1 MARRV
6 RAFCS
11 EIALAADLLT
21 MRLTFLAE
29 PKSDST
35 RMLLAIALAA
45 STLTGLAACESTS
58 EGRPS
63 STKPSSKKSPAQWSM
78 IEGAQDEEVMIVVVE
93 RDEEYDDDGD
103 DDGDERGEGRG
114 DGNGRSSKRSREIR
128 REIFV
133 EGRPLPNAG
142 PMGPGMYPGMQWH
155 PVGGPNDVFMAG
167 PMGDQMMIF
176 GAASSAMIPPGVM
189 PNPGQPPV
197 AMPPAGPHVS
207 QVPHLPPVM
216 LGVRMREVDPVLA
229 THLGLDPRKCAVLED
244 VSEELSGYQG
254 GLRDH
259 DIVVAIDGSS
269 DASPSHVRRVLR
281 SKKAGDTVKFDVRRG
296 GGQAQS
302 LTITLEPFDHGKLL
316 SVTPARVGG

>member
-11 EIALAADLLT
+11 EIARAADLPA
-21 MRLTFLAE
+21 MRLTSLAE

-35 RMLLAIALAA
+35 RMLLAVALAA

-58 EGRPS
+58 EGRPA

-78 IEGAQDEEVMIVVVE
+78 IEGADGEEEMIVVIE
-93 RDEEYDDDGD
+93 RDEEYDDD
-103 DDGDERGEGRG
+103 DGEERGESNTRPG
-114 DGNGRSSKRSREIR
+114 KRSREIR

-142 PMGPGMYPGMQWH
+142 PMGPGMQWH

>member
-1 MARRV
+1 
-6 RAFCS
+6 
-11 EIALAADLLT
+11 
-21 MRLTFLAE
+21 
-29 PKSDST
+29 
-35 RMLLAIALAA
+35 MLLAVALAA

-78 IEGAQDEEVMIVVVE
+78 IEGAEDEEVMIVVVE
-93 RDEEYDDDGD
+93 SDEEYDDDGD
-103 DDGDERGEGRG
+103 DDGDERGEG
-114 DGNGRSSKRSREIR
+114 NGRSNKRSREIR

-142 PMGPGMYPGMQWH
+142 PMGPGMDPGMQWH

-197 AMPPAGPHVS
+197 AMPPAGP

-244 VSEELSGYQG
+244 VSEELSGYEG

-259 DIVVAIDGSS
+259 DIIVAIDGSN

-296 GGQAQS
+296 GGQTQS

>member
-58 EGRPS
+58 EGRPA

-78 IEGAQDEEVMIVVVE
+78 IEGADGEEEMIVVIE
-93 RDEEYDDDGD
+93 RDEEYDDDDD
-103 DDGDERGEGRG
+103 DDGESNTRPG
-114 DGNGRSSKRSREIR
+114 KRSREIR

-142 PMGPGMYPGMQWH
+142 PMGPGMQWH

-229 THLGLDPRKCAVLED
+229 THLGLDQRKCAVLED

-281 SKKAGDTVKFDVRRG
+281 SKKAGDTVKFDVRRS

>member
-1 MARRV
+1 
-6 RAFCS
+6 
-11 EIALAADLLT
+11 
-21 MRLTFLAE
+21 
-29 PKSDST
+29 
-35 RMLLAIALAA
+35 MLLAIALAA

-78 IEGAQDEEVMIVVVE
+78 IEGAEDEEVMIVVVE
-93 RDEEYDDDGD
+93 SDEEYDDDGD

-142 PMGPGMYPGMQWH
+142 PMGPGMQWH
-155 PVGGPNDVFMAG
+155 PVGGPDGVFIGG
-167 PMGDQMMIF
+167 PAGDQMMF
-176 GAASSAMIPPGVM
+176 VESGASALIPPGVM